1 MLSDTDAVIP
11 GTVHSTQRPHWLQPP
26 QEARQAPHSAEE
38 QDTADTGAGAG
49 QQASSSHTASRRR
62 GDTPILGPDQALS
75 LRRLTE

>member
-11 GTVHSTQRPHWLQPP
+11 DTVHSTQRPHWLQPP

-38 QDTADTGAGAG
+38 QDTADTGAG

-75 LRRLTE
+75 LR

>member
-1 MLSDTDAVIP
+1 MLRDTDAVIP

-38 QDTADTGAGAG
+38 QDTADTWAGAG

-75 LRRLTE
+75 LR

>member
-1 MLSDTDAVIP
+1 MLSDTDPVIP

-26 QEARQAPHSAEE
+26 QEARQAPQEAEE

-62 GDTPILGPDQALS
+62 GDTPILGPHQALS
-75 LRRLTE
+75 LR